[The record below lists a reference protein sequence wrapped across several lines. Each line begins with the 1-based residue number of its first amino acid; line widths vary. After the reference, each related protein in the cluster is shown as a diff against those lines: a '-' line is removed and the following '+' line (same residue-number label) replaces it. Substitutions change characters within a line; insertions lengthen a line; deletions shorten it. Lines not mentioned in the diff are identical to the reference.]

1 MNRKQIPRPRL
12 AFFKNCGLLSLIL
25 LLSFTISYDNSKGK
39 LLYNTSKKSFDLNL
53 NFVHFIVGPD
63 SFDPN
68 KKIRRLI
75 FTEKSLDAK
84 IKSCDVMNCT
94 DPEIEGIQVDLDAAH
109 RILYWVNLNGQL
121 VQYSGTAPYEELTLT
136 TDSKEQ
142 LAGTLK
148 FDHSVAGGPMVDV
161 TFNAKILKTFAKVR

>member
-1 MNRKQIPRPRL
+1 
-12 AFFKNCGLLSLIL
+12 
-25 LLSFTISYDNSKGK
+25 
-39 LLYNTSKKSFDLNL
+39 
-53 NFVHFIVGPD
+53 
-63 SFDPN
+63 
-68 KKIRRLI
+68 
-75 FTEKSLDAK
+75 
-84 IKSCDVMNCT
+84 MNCT